1 MINRRLRTRIN
12 LKNIQAELTCEK
24 GVTALNRVRDMSL
37 SGIFIE
43 GLSDISTDNHCRVR
57 LTGWEKSSISFN
69 GSVVRV
75 DENGVGLQYSDLDHA
90 SCELLRTLMLYHAA
104 RPEEV
109 AALFEETCS

>member
-1 MINRRLRTRIN
+1 MINRRLRTRVN
-12 LKNIQAELTCEK
+12 LKNIQAELTCEE
-24 GVTALNRVRDMSL
+24 GITALRRVRDMSL
-37 SGIFIE
+37 SGIYVE
-43 GLSDISTDNHCRVR
+43 GLSDIGTDNNCRVR
-57 LTGWEKSSISFN
+57 LTGWEKSSISFS

-75 DENGVGLQYSDLDHA
+75 DENGAGLRYSELDYA